1 MFRLTFL
8 LLIGI
13 GAAMMVGGRDLTPEE
28 MAALGIEPRV
38 EVSRAGTESLTAA
51 TADLPAPAPAPA
63 AADDVVLGAAAAAGA
78 DTLVEPA
85 SAPEPAA
92 PGEVAAVEPEPQ
104 PGTEAE
110 VPTVADEIA
119 AALSDAQVWYVN
131 AELVN
136 VREGPSTDFAR
147 VGKVAYGDAIE
158 ILSDPDDAWVRIRIQ
173 GDGVEGYVARRF
185 LQDSEPNG

>member
-78 DTLVEPA
+78 DTLAEPA

-92 PGEVAAVEPEPQ
+92 PVEVAAVEPEPQ

-147 VGKVAYGDAIE
+147 VGKVTYGDAIE